1 MGELY
6 VVRAKEVAVEEEE
19 EKVTRL
25 LWFPFTCD
33 AVSTKPINAK
43 LSHCTWKYL
52 SEVHA
57 EPHGWSH

>member
-1 MGELY
+1 VQEGGGRL
-6 VVRAKEVAVEEEE
+6 RWRKQ
-19 EKVTRL
+19 VTRL
-25 LWFPFTCD
+25 LWFPFACD